1 MIDRQIVNR
10 KIKLFFFS
18 VLLLLL
24 LLLRFLFSY
33 DPTFNLHWNT
43 ISQNKSNESYMIDER
58 IYVYISCNFDTNLR
72 NDLSQYFDEC
82 VNAISNETKSANFIR
97 VFSIKMNKMINVW

>member
-1 MIDRQIVNR
+1 
-10 KIKLFFFS
+10 
-18 VLLLLL
+18 
-24 LLLRFLFSY
+24 
-33 DPTFNLHWNT
+33 
-43 ISQNKSNESYMIDER
+43 MIDER

-82 VNAISNETKSANFIR
+82 VNAIEFKQTNFHEKLFGQTKSANFIR